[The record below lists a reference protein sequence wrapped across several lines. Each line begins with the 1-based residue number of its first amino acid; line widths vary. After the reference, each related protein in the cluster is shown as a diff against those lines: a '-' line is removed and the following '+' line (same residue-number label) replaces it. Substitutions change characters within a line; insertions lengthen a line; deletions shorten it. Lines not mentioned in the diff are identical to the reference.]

1 VTRRIQVEKFRI
13 GRLAAAR
20 AAVLRLGAALCIAT
34 PLPLNAQTYSQ
45 TEVLT
50 YHDNAAKWV
59 LGQVAKREINNVV
72 VEETSFTSDSLPH
85 MIRSFGALKWVASY
99 NTDGTLSSLQDANGY
114 ATGYGAWKRGV
125 PQLVSYADTTAQ
137 HAVVNDQGFIE
148 AYVDELG
155 NQTSLTYD
163 AMGRL
168 ASTTPP
174 ADDAQ
179 AWNPTSRNFEQVGIV
194 EFGIAAGHWRQ
205 TTSSGAARRI
215 IYFNTYWQPLLIQ
228 EYDAAD
234 QAATQRF
241 QRFAYDAEGRR
252 VFASYPSTSS
262 APTTGTWTTYDALG
276 RTASVSVDSDSGA
289 LSTLT
294 SYLPGHQ
301 TQTTDPRGLVTIT
314 SYQAFDQP
322 SYDSPTLILAP
333 EGARTS
339 IVRDVFGKPLSI
351 TRSNDDG
358 SVAVTRSYVYQ
369 ADQQLCKSI
378 EPEAGVTVYGYD
390 LAGNVTASATGLTQ
404 ASFGSTASCDQD
416 AAWSSGRAVSRTYD
430 TRNRLKTLIFPD
442 GRGNQAWNYTA
453 DGLPELVTTYNSAN
467 GDAVV
472 NSYSYNHRRL
482 LIGEDMSQPGAD
494 TASMDYGYDANANMA
509 LQMYPSGL
517 SVSYAPN
524 ALGQPTQAGSY
535 ASGVLYH
542 PNGAIKQFTYG
553 NGIVHTMTQNGRQ
566 LPARSTDGA
575 AMDMGYDFDADG
587 NVASITDYVDSN
599 RSRSMSYDGQNRLLT
614 TSSVMF
620 GGDNQAVFTYDVL
633 DNLKT
638 FKVGSAVN
646 YQYNYNGRQQ
656 LELATNLAPGGQDVG
671 IGYDAQG
678 NVVNRN
684 GQLFDF
690 DYGNRLRLAT
700 NKESYRYDANG
711 RRVLND
717 SPTLGKIFSL
727 YGQDGVLRRQ
737 QDQRTGKNSEYVYLG
752 GSLVARVINAQ
763 ALPVPSTSVPASS
776 TNGLYTVTWTP
787 TANTTSYQ
795 IQEKV
800 GSAGAW
806 TGVYTGT
813 NTTLTVSGKGDGAY
827 SYRAKSC
834 LYANCGAWSNEA
846 TIAVQLVPASAPSI
860 TSPGTAIGGNFTVTW
875 SSVANSNF
883 YKLEQQLGAG
893 AWSEVSSGA
902 DLSKSF
908 SSLAAGTYGYRVRA
922 CGTGGCGSYS
932 GLTQTTVIYVPAT
945 PAAPTT
951 PASSANGAYMVGWTA
966 VTNASEYRLE
976 ESGDGGTWMQLVAGN
991 VTSQAVSG
999 RASGSYSYR
1008 VRACNTAGCSSYS
1021 SPATTTVL
1029 LPPSTAPAVTAPGTN
1044 STGSYTVSWSAVGG
1058 AASYELQEN
1067 DVTGYSGTSTS
1078 TVISGK
1084 GNGSYQYK
1092 ARACNS
1098 SGCGPWSSTA
1108 TTQVLLPPSGVP
1120 SLSAPSTNN
1129 SGSYA
1134 ISWSGVANAT
1144 SYELQENGGTVFNSS
1159 GTSYTVGGKGAGS
1172 YQYTVRACNPSGC
1185 SGWSASVTTVVTL
1198 VPPTPTGLNAQ
1209 VETVSYKQKRFT
1221 AWWDAAPN
1229 ATSYQLIGYMT
1240 YNGPALS
1247 TTMLV
1252 NISSFPTPTPQY
1264 QVRACNAYGC
1274 SPYSQ
1279 IVYSGQ
1285 E

>member
-1 VTRRIQVEKFRI
+1 VW
-13 GRLAAAR
+13 
-20 AAVLRLGAALCIAT
+20 RLGAALCIAT

-148 AYVDELG
+148 AYADELG

-205 TTSSGAARRI
+205 TTSSGAARKI

-322 SYDSPTLILAP
+322 SYDSPTLIVAP

-614 TSSVMF
+614 TSSMMF

-711 RRVLND
+711 RRVLSD
-717 SPTLGKIFSL
+717 SSTQGKIFSL

-737 QDQRTGKNSEYVYLG
+737 QDQRTGKTSEYVYLG

-763 ALPVPSTSVPASS
+763 TLPVPTTSVPASS
-776 TNGLYTVTWTP
+776 STGLYTVSWTS
-787 TANTTSYQ
+787 TATATGYEL
-795 IQEKV
+795 QEKV
-800 GSAGAW
+800 GSAGEW
-806 TGVYTGT
+806 TNVYNGT
-813 NTTLTVSGKGDGAY
+813 ATSYTPSGKGNGAY
-827 SYRAKSC
+827 SYRTRGC
-834 LYANCGAWSNEA
+834 LYVNCGAWSNEA
-846 TIAVQLVPASAPSI
+846 TIAVELVPSSAPSI
-860 TSPGTAIGGNFTVTW
+860 TSPGTAIGGDFSVTW
-875 SSVANSNF
+875 SSVANSNS

-893 AWSEVSSGA
+893 AWSEVYAGA
-902 DLSKSF
+902 SLSKAF
-908 SSLAAGTYGYRVRA
+908 SGLADGTYAYRVRA
-922 CGTGGCGSYS
+922 CGPGGCSDYS
-932 GLTQTTVIYVPAT
+932 GMTQTTVIYVPAT
-945 PAAPTT
+945 PSIPVA
-951 PASSANGAYMVGWTA
+951 PASNTSGSYAISWAGVGGATD
-966 VTNASEYRLE
+966 YRLE
-976 ESGDGGTWMQLVAGN
+976 ESANSGAWTQLLAGN
-991 VTSQAVSG
+991 VTNYDASG
-999 RASGSYSYR
+999 RASGTYGYR
-1008 VRACNTAGCSSYS
+1008 LKACNAAGCSGYS
-1021 SPATTTVL
+1021 GISTTTVL
-1029 LPPSTAPAVTAPGTN
+1029 LIPGGAPSVIAPGSN
-1044 STGSYTVSWSAVGG
+1044 NTGSYAVSWSAVGG
-1058 AASYELQEN
+1058 ASNYELQEN
-1067 DVTGYSGTSTS
+1067 NSPSYSGTATS
-1078 TVISGK
+1078 VAISGK
-1084 GNGSYQYK
+1084 VNGSYQYK

-1098 SGCGPWSSTA
+1098 SGCGPWSDPA
-1108 TTQVLLPPSGVP
+1108 TTEVLLPPSDVP
-1120 SLSAPSTNN
+1120 SVSAPPSNT
-1129 SGSYA
+1129 SGSYGV
-1134 ISWSGVANAT
+1134 SWTGVANAT
-1144 SYELQENGGTVFNSS
+1144 SYELQENGGTVYNAS
-1159 GTSYTVGGKGAGS
+1159 GTSFAVGGKGAGS
-1172 YQYTVRACNPSGC
+1172 YQYTVRACNSSGC
-1185 SGWSASVTTVVTL
+1185 SGWSVSVTTVVTL

-1209 VETVSYKQKRFT
+1209 IETISYKQKRFT

-1279 IVYSGQ
+1279 VVYSGQ